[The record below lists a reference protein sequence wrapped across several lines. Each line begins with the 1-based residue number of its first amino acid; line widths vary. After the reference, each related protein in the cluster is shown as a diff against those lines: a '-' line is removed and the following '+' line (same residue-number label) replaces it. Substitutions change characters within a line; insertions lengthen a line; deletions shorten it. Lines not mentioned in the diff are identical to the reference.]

1 MHREGLYFLTFVW
14 LVLSFQGGE
23 RIYQCLSRP
32 QEASCYF
39 FYLNHSSYSPGVNE
53 LLPEGSRPPSR
64 IVFSAAW
71 PNVFLLL
78 RHLQGFSEWNFLKI
92 IVKCE
97 PPIQQYLQNCLLS
110 SSQALKEALSASKEI
125 LDWWHS
131 IDVCSFRT
139 ELNPQQRVEQLTRHF
154 SLAKNFS

>member
-1 MHREGLYFLTFVW
+1 MADTEQSLGPRDRVLIKLNLGNNYSFSLQKRCIGRDCIFSPLSGLC
-14 LVLSFQGGE
+14 SHSKEE
-23 RIYQCLSRP
+23 RGCIN
-32 QEASCYF
+32 ASADLRKQAVIF

-78 RHLQGFSEWNFLKI
+78 KHLQGFSEWNFLKI

-125 LDWWHS
+125 LDW
-131 IDVCSFRT
+131 
-139 ELNPQQRVEQLTRHF
+139 
-154 SLAKNFS
+154 